1 MSGWPCCLTSHANF
15 SHKYDNIRQGID
27 RPISARS
34 VVDAY
39 LNETP
44 NKSSNS
50 RRPVSAAR
58 FVQNSSTPRRN
69 ASPRVYQNN
78 RPLSVGRKHY
88 PRNSDKSYDV
98 GSLERRRLKVE
109 ETLRRYTTENRQ
121 RGTYRSEYSNTGPYR
136 DMQDDLMGLQM
147 QVNNKIDRL
156 HAQESAIHDELER
169 LSTDQ
174 RAIKRHWELRERN
187 FEGDISV
194 KTEGYRSGGV
204 LDSQVRDSRD
214 VNVEL
219 R

>member
-1 MSGWPCCLTSHANF
+1 MSF
-15 SHKYDNIRQGID
+15 SHKYENIRQTID
-27 RPISARS
+27 RSTAARS

-58 FVQNSSTPRRN
+58 FVKDSSTPRRT
-69 ASPRVYQNN
+69 ASSRVYQNN
-78 RPLSVGRKHY
+78 RPVSVGRRHY
-88 PRNSDKSYDV
+88 PRNSDKSYNV

-109 ETLRRYTTENRQ
+109 ETLRRYTTENGG
-121 RGTYRSEYSNTGPYR
+121 RGTYRSEYRNTGPYW

-156 HAQESAIHDELER
+156 HAQESAIHGELER
-169 LSTDQ
+169 LSADQ
-174 RAIKRHWELRERN
+174 TAIKSHWELRERN
-187 FEGDISV
+187 FEDDISV
-194 KTEGYRSGGV
+194 KTEGYRSSGV